1 MMSRP
6 SHTTTLRT
14 AITAIAVVA
23 MSALSWAGSP
33 RSDIKANPKLSAS
46 GSVAYPDANLPRLT
60 PAPAGYRPFY
70 ISHYGRHGS
79 RYFDNYR
86 EPLASLERANRH
98 NCLTDLGKSALSRL
112 REIARRADG
121 RAGDLTALGARQHQG
136 IARRMFRNFPEV
148 FAGNGKK
155 LQARSTVYPRCV
167 LSMTNETGTLKSL
180 NPYLDIHTDA
190 SQADMGYM
198 MHGTSG
204 MSKVST
210 LAHSAVTTYTAAH
223 TSHDKFVA
231 RLMSDS
237 TYAHDSISG
246 SIMMRDM
253 FAIASIQQNQDDPI
267 DLYDLFTDDE
277 IFALWDAENVSAY
290 TLFGNAPVTK
300 GLMPYSRAP
309 LLRKIIADADKA
321 IAGGEFCADLR
332 FGHDM
337 VVGPLACLLE
347 LDSCGVAVSDL
358 EQVGNHWRN
367 YCIYPMASN
376 IQLVFYRK
384 RGSSDT
390 LVKALLNEH
399 EATLP
404 VKTDMAPYYH
414 WSDVRAYYISKLTKL
429 EKSFN
434 QL

>member
-1 MMSRP
+1 MSRLT
-6 SHTTTLRT
+6 HTAALRT

-33 RSDIKANPKLSAS
+33 HSDIKANPKLSAS
-46 GSVAYPDANLPRLT
+46 GSVAYPDADLPRLT

-86 EPLASLERANRH
+86 EPLASVERANRH
-98 NCLTDLGKSALSRL
+98 NFLTSLGKSALSRL

-167 LSMTNETGTLKSL
+167 LSMTNETGTLNSL

-198 MHGTSG
+198 MYGTSG

-210 LAHSAVTTYTAAH
+210 LAHSAVTAYTAAH

-231 RLMSDS
+231 RLISDS

-277 IFALWDAENVSAY
+277 IYALWDAENVSAY

-309 LLRKIIADADKA
+309 LLHKIIADADKA

-347 LDSCGVAVSDL
+347 LDSCGVAVSGL
-358 EQVGNHWRN
+358 EQVSNHWHN